1 MFVVDTITSINKRGQ
16 SNPFIHPARC
26 RMSCSEITRC
36 QITFAA
42 LMRISR
48 SRSSFLCFSIR
59 SSCSKNLRCERTSDD
74 CSYHSSSC
82 REKEVRY
89 LCMSVYDGSLRDT
102 ENMFTSESDLDVLCT
117 SSFHFL
123 TSSSLLS
130 SLPPSLL
137 SFVGYEVRTLLFFC
151 WCQFLHTG
159 ASHTAHL

>member
-1 MFVVDTITSINKRGQ
+1 MVDTITSINKRGQ

-26 RMSCSEITRC
+26 RMSCSE
-36 QITFAA
+36 ITFAA

-89 LCMSVYDGSLRDT
+89 LCMSVYHHENFLLRQVRRKFT
-102 ENMFTSESDLDVLCT
+102 GQAQKTCLLQKATWMFCALPVLP
-117 SSFHFL
+117 
-123 TSSSLLS
+123 
-130 SLPPSLL
+130 LP
-137 SFVGYEVRTLLFFC
+137 LFIF
-151 WCQFLHTG
+151 
-159 ASHTAHL
+159 